1 MKTRWVKKEEVEKQF
16 NDIVQLMEEIECR
29 MDHIIHS
36 VIVEHCE
43 QEEER
48 IYELTKRL
56 EKVENHLENETVK
69 QADVFQNNVSL
80 SVFSS

>member
-16 NDIVQLMEEIECR
+16 NDIIQLMQEIECK

-36 VIVEHCE
+36 VIVEHYE

-69 QADVFQNNVSL
+69 QTDVFQNNVSL